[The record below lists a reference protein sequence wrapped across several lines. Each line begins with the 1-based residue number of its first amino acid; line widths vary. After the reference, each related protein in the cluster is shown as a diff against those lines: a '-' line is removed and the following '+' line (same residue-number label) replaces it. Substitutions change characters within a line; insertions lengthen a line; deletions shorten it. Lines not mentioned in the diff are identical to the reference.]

1 MTLDVFDGNVSV
13 KRDNFAARIF
23 VETLVNT
30 SPGLLPLATLGAIA
44 LAAFILVSLAGFIF
58 IAKLKASDD
67 GKAEGDAANYKAK
80 PLLSANELEFLSR
93 LESAV
98 PELRFCPQVAMGALL
113 DPAVSKKE
121 NPSRHASLRGT
132 FAQKMIDFV
141 AMDRKTGAIVAIIE
155 LDDRTH
161 NEEKDAKRDAMLKSA
176 GYKTVRWHSKNKP
189 DAVAIR
195 EELILAA

>member
-1 MTLDVFDGNVSV
+1 MQLSSLYEWVGALLEMHDQSDDVSV
-13 KRDNFAARIF
+13 RRR
-23 VETLVNT
+23 
-30 SPGLLPLATLGAIA
+30 LLRE
-44 LAAFILVSLAGFIF
+44 
-58 IAKLKASDD
+58 AKAVL
-67 GKAEGDAANYKAK
+67 ELNPQHYKAK

-113 DPAVSKKE
+113 DPAVSKKD
-121 NPSRHASLRGT
+121 NPRRHASLRGT

-161 NEEKDAKRDAMLKSA
+161 NEDKDAKRDAMLKSA

-189 DAVAIR
+189 DAAAIR
-195 EELILAA
+195 AELILAA

>member
-1 MTLDVFDGNVSV
+1 M
-13 KRDNFAARIF
+13 
-23 VETLVNT
+23 NT
-30 SPGLLPLATLGAIA
+30 TSALLSLATLGAVA
-44 LAAFILVSLAGFIF
+44 LGGFIF
-58 IAKLKASDD
+58 VAKLKAANE

-121 NPSRHASLRGT
+121 NPRRHASLRGT

-161 NEEKDAKRDAMLKSA
+161 NEEKDAKRDAMLQSA

-189 DAVAIR
+189 DAAAIR
-195 EELILAA
+195 AELILAA